1 MGVWECGYVGDLPY
15 PMLPHL
21 KTTMLTFLKL
31 GGSLV
36 TDKTSPRA
44 VRPEV
49 LARLMR
55 EIAEARAARPGMR
68 IVLGH
73 GSGSFGH
80 VEAKRYG
87 TRAGVRTDED
97 WQRYAEVQWVAG
109 LLNRLVVDAA
119 RAAGLP
125 IFNCPPSASA
135 LCEDGR
141 LISLAVEPVRAAVE
155 HGLIPLVYGDVAV
168 DAVRGGTIISTED
181 EFRLLAPH
189 LGPERI
195 LLAGIEPGVLTH
207 WPDGEVIP
215 EITAVETRQGASL
228 QNIGAS
234 HAADVTGG
242 MESKVREMLALV
254 EAAPDCTVQIFSGEA
269 PGRVRA
275 ALLGEA
281 IPGTIIRHG

>member
-1 MGVWECGYVGDLPY
+1 
-15 PMLPHL
+15 MLI
-21 KTTMLTFLKL
+21 FLKL
-31 GGSLV
+31 GGSLI
-36 TDKTSPRA
+36 TDKNIPRA
-44 VRPEV
+44 VRPEL

-87 TRAGVRTDED
+87 TRAGVRIDED
-97 WQRYAEVQWVAG
+97 WRRFAEVQSVAG

-141 LISLAVEPVRAAVE
+141 LISLAVAPVRAAVE

-168 DAVRGGTIISTED
+168 DEVRGGTIISTED

-189 LGPERI
+189 LRPERI

-207 WPDGEVIP
+207 WPDGQVIP
-215 EITAVETRQGASL
+215 EITAIETRHGASL

-269 PGRVRA
+269 PGQVRA

>member
-1 MGVWECGYVGDLPY
+1 
-15 PMLPHL
+15 MLPHL
-21 KTTMLTFLKL
+21 KTTMLIFLKL
-31 GGSLV
+31 GGSLI
-36 TDKTSPRA
+36 TDKTTPRA
-44 VRPEV
+44 VRREL
-49 LARLMR
+49 LARLMQ

-80 VEAKRYG
+80 VEARRYG

-97 WQRYAEVQWVAG
+97 WLRFAEVQSVAG

-141 LISLAVEPVRAAVE
+141 LISFAVEPVRAAVE

-168 DAVRGGTIISTED
+168 DAARGGTIISTED
-181 EFRLLAPH
+181 EFRLLAPQ

-195 LLAGIEPGVLTH
+195 LLAGIEPGVLTR

-215 EITAVETRQGASL
+215 EITTVEARRGASL
-228 QNIGAS
+228 QNVGTS

-254 EAAPDCTVQIFSGEA
+254 EAAPDCAVQVFSGEA
-269 PGRVRA
+269 PGQVRA

-281 IPGTIIRHG
+281 IPGTLIRHG

>member
-1 MGVWECGYVGDLPY
+1 
-15 PMLPHL
+15 MLI
-21 KTTMLTFLKL
+21 FLKL
-31 GGSLV
+31 GGSLI
-36 TDKTSPRA
+36 TDKNTPRA
-44 VRPEV
+44 VRPEL

-55 EIAEARAARPGMR
+55 EIAEARTARPGMR

-80 VEAKRYG
+80 VEARRYG

-97 WQRYAEVQWVAG
+97 WQRFAEVQWVAG

-168 DAVRGGTIISTED
+168 DTARGGTIISTED

-215 EITAVETRQGASL
+215 EITAVETRRGASL
-228 QNIGAS
+228 QNVGAS

-254 EAAPDCTVQIFSGEA
+254 EAAPDCAVQIFSGEA
-269 PGRVRA
+269 PGQVRA

-281 IPGTIIRHG
+281 IPGTIIRHS

>member
-1 MGVWECGYVGDLPY
+1 
-15 PMLPHL
+15 MLI
-21 KTTMLTFLKL
+21 FLKL
-31 GGSLV
+31 GGSLI
-36 TDKTSPRA
+36 TDKNTPRA
-44 VRPEV
+44 VRPEL

-80 VEAKRYG
+80 VEARRYG
-87 TRAGVRTDED
+87 TRAGVYSETD
-97 WQRYAEVQWVAG
+97 WQRFAEVQGVAG

-125 IFNCPPSASA
+125 VFNCPPSASA

-141 LISLAVEPVRAAVE
+141 LISLAVEPIRAAVE

-168 DAVRGGTIISTED
+168 DEVRGGTIISTED

-189 LGPERI
+189 LRPERI

-215 EITAVETRQGASL
+215 EITAAATRHGASL

-254 EAAPDCTVQIFSGEA
+254 EAAPDCMVQIFSGEA
-269 PGRVRA
+269 PGQVRA

>member
-1 MGVWECGYVGDLPY
+1 MWEISHT

-31 GGSLV
+31 GGSLI
-36 TDKTSPRA
+36 TDKTTPRA

-55 EIAEARAARPGMR
+55 EIAEAHAARPEMQ
-68 IVLGH
+68 IVMGH

-80 VEAKRYG
+80 VEAKRYR

-141 LISLAVEPVRAAVE
+141 LVSLAVEPVRAAVE
-155 HGLIPLVYGDVAV
+155 HSLIPLVYGDVAA

-215 EITAVETRQGASL
+215 AITAVETRQGASL

-269 PGRVRA
+269 PGQVRA

>member
-1 MGVWECGYVGDLPY
+1 VGEISHA

-21 KTTMLTFLKL
+21 KTTMLIFLKL
-31 GGSLV
+31 GGSLI
-36 TDKTSPRA
+36 TDKNTPRA
-44 VRPEV
+44 LRPEL

-80 VEAKRYG
+80 VEARRYG

-97 WQRYAEVQWVAG
+97 WLRFAEVQWVAG

-135 LCEDGR
+135 LCEAGR
-141 LISLAVEPVRAAVE
+141 LISFAVEPVRAAVE

-168 DAVRGGTIISTED
+168 DAARGGTIISTED

-215 EITAVETRQGASL
+215 EITAVETRRGASL
-228 QNIGAS
+228 QNVGAS

-254 EAAPDCTVQIFSGEA
+254 EGAPDCTVQVFSGEA
-269 PGRVRA
+269 PGQVRA